1 MVDLMRK
8 TVFMGVFLVLAALVG
23 GLAWFHFKVKP
34 GIIQTAIAS
43 QPRPV
48 AGVSV
53 EEARAETWTPRI
65 EAIGTFKSVPG
76 IDVASEV
83 GGIVAEIGFTN
94 GQDVEKDALLAR
106 INDST
111 EQAEQRSNVAMLKN
125 ADLAFQRQQMLAASG
140 VASRSNFDLAQA
152 VRDQAAG
159 ALDRTRALIAQKN
172 IKAPFAGR
180 LGIRKVDVG
189 QYVAAGAALVSLQQ
203 LDPIFIDFQTP
214 EQNYAN
220 LAVGE
225 KVEVRVDGLKG
236 GVFTGKI
243 SNLDARI
250 DRETRNILVRAQIA
264 NPDKK
269 ILPGMFG
276 AVTVEAGAP
285 QKLVTA
291 PRTAVAFSLYGD
303 AVFVVAPDDASKG
316 YDGPLHI
323 ERRFVRIGETRADR
337 VALLDGVK
345 AGEKMVT
352 QGQIKLQPNAPV
364 RIEAD
369 TAMKPADV
377 RPTQ

>member
-23 GLAWFHFKVKP
+23 GLYWFHFKVKP

-53 EEARAETWTPRI
+53 EDARAETWTPRI
-65 EAIGTFKSVPG
+65 EAIGTFKAVPG
-76 IDVASEV
+76 IDVAGEV
-83 GGIVAEIGFTN
+83 GGIIAEIGFAN
-94 GQDVEKDALLAR
+94 GQDVEKGALLAR
-106 INDST
+106 IDDST
-111 EQAEQRSNVAMLKN
+111 EQADQRSNVAMLKN
-125 ADLAFQRQQMLAASG
+125 ADLAFQRQQMLAARG

-152 VRDQAAG
+152 TRDQAQG
-159 ALDRTRALIAQKN
+159 TLDRTRALIAQKN
-172 IKAPFAGR
+172 IHAPFAGR
-180 LGIRKVDVG
+180 VGIRKVDVG
-189 QYVAAGAALVSLQQ
+189 QYVAVGAPLVSLQQ
-203 LDPIFIDFQTP
+203 LDPIFIDFLTP

-220 LAVGE
+220 LSVGE
-225 KVEVRVDGLKG
+225 QVNVRVDGLNG
-236 GVFTGKI
+236 ATFTGKI

-276 AVTVEAGAP
+276 DVTVEAGAP

-303 AVFVVAPDDASKG
+303 SVFVVTPDDAAKG
-316 YDGPLHI
+316 LEGPLHV
-323 ERRFVRIGETRADR
+323 ERRFVRVGESRADR
-337 VALLDGVK
+337 VALLEGVA

-369 TAMKPADV
+369 TAMKPLAV

>member
-65 EAIGTFKSVPG
+65 AAIGTFKSVPG

-94 GQDVEKDALLAR
+94 GQDVEKDALVAR

-172 IKAPFAGR
+172 IHAPFAGR

-220 LAVGE
+220 LSVGA
-225 KVEVRVDGLKG
+225 KVDVRVDGLKG
-236 GVFTGKI
+236 AVFTGKI

-269 ILPGMFG
+269 ILPGMYG
-276 AVTVEAGAP
+276 DVTVEAGAP
-285 QKLVTA
+285 QMLVTA
-291 PRTAVAFSLYGD
+291 PRTAIAFSLYGD
-303 AVFVVAPDDASKG
+303 SVFVVTPDDASKG

-345 AGEKMVT
+345 VGERMVT

-369 TAMKPADV
+369 TAMKPAAV

>member
-1 MVDLMRK
+1 
-8 TVFMGVFLVLAALVG
+8 
-23 GLAWFHFKVKP
+23 
-34 GIIQTAIAS
+34 
-43 QPRPV
+43 
-48 AGVSV
+48 V

-65 EAIGTFKSVPG
+65 SAIGTFKSVPG
-76 IDVASEV
+76 IDVAAEV
-83 GGIVAEIGFTN
+83 GGIIAEVDFAN
-94 GQDVEKDALLAR
+94 GQDVEKGALLAR
-106 INDST
+106 IDDST
-111 EQAEQRSNVAMLKN
+111 EQADQRSNVAMLKN

-159 ALDRTRALIAQKN
+159 ALDRTRALIGQKN
-172 IKAPFAGR
+172 IHAPFAGR

-220 LAVGE
+220 LSVGA
-225 KVEVRVDGLKG
+225 KVDVRVDGLKG
-236 GVFTGKI
+236 AVFTGKI

-269 ILPGMFG
+269 ILPGMYG
-276 AVTVEAGAP
+276 DVTVEAGAP
-285 QKLVTA
+285 QQLVTA

-303 AVFVVAPDDASKG
+303 AVFVVTPDDASKG

-323 ERRFVRIGETRADR
+323 ERRFVRIGESRSDR

-345 AGEKMVT
+345 EGERMVT

-369 TAMKPADV
+369 TAMKPAAV

>member
-34 GIIQTAIAS
+34 GVIQTAIAS

-65 EAIGTFKSVPG
+65 AAIGTFKAVPG
-76 IDVASEV
+76 IDVAGEV

-111 EQAEQRSNVAMLKN
+111 EQADLRSNVAMLKN

-172 IKAPFAGR
+172 IHAPFAGR

-220 LAVGE
+220 LSVGE
-225 KVEVRVDGLKG
+225 KVDVRVDGLKG
-236 GVFTGKI
+236 AVFTGKI

-269 ILPGMFG
+269 ILPGMYG
-276 AVTVEAGAP
+276 DVTVEAGAP

-291 PRTAVAFSLYGD
+291 PRTAIAFSLYGD
-303 AVFVVAPDDASKG
+303 SVFVVLPDDAAKG

-323 ERRFVRIGETRADR
+323 ERRFVRIGESRADR

-345 AGEKMVT
+345 LGEKMVT

-369 TAMKPADV
+369 TAMQPAAV

>member
-1 MVDLMRK
+1 MRK

-23 GLAWFHFKVKP
+23 GLYWFHFKVKP

-65 EAIGTFKSVPG
+65 EAIGTFKAVPG
-76 IDVASEV
+76 IDVAGEV
-83 GGIVAEIGFTN
+83 GGIIVEIAFAN
-94 GQDVEKDALLAR
+94 GQDVEKGALLAR

-111 EQAEQRSNVAMLKN
+111 EQADQRSNVAMLKN

-159 ALDRTRALIAQKN
+159 ALDRTRALIEQKN
-172 IKAPFAGR
+172 IHAPFAGR

-220 LAVGE
+220 LSVGE
-225 KVEVRVDGLKG
+225 NVNVRVDGLKG
-236 GVFTGKI
+236 AVFTGKI

-269 ILPGMFG
+269 ILPGMYG
-276 AVTVEAGAP
+276 DVTVEAGAP
-285 QKLVTA
+285 QQLVTA
-291 PRTAVAFSLYGD
+291 PRTAIAFSLYGD
-303 AVFVVAPDDASKG
+303 SIFVVIA
-316 YDGPLHI
+316 
-323 ERRFVRIGETRADR
+323 RRREQR
-337 VALLDGVK
+337 L
-345 AGEKMVT
+345 
-352 QGQIKLQPNAPV
+352 
-364 RIEAD
+364 
-369 TAMKPADV
+369 
-377 RPTQ
+377 